1 MRSPEMQAKELRA
14 YLTRVAQKEGIA
26 VADEQLTY
34 WIEYLIENSE
44 MDPECPL
51 EATCR
56 WYESLGKSAAACL
69 GDLKAAPSCDVF
81 DGLSVGLRENL
92 EGLLQHVTDIASEIA
107 TQRPEPKRGRK
118 AMRDARAIA
127 RTAYLVFLDVT
138 GREPTTTLHSVTQ
151 SGPLFV
157 DFLAE
162 IFRLLHV
169 IAAAEDYTKVAI
181 AGIRSEMAP
190 EEKELSQPD

>member
-1 MRSPEMQAKELRA
+1 
-14 YLTRVAQKEGIA
+14 
-26 VADEQLTY
+26 
-34 WIEYLIENSE
+34 

-81 DGLSVGLRENL
+81 DGLSVGLREKS
-92 EGLLQHVTDIASEIA
+92 GRIAPTRNRHRERDRNPA
-107 TQRPEPKRGRK
+107 TRAQAWTQGHARRARDRSYGRL
-118 AMRDARAIA
+118 
-127 RTAYLVFLDVT
+127 LVFLDVT

-169 IAAAEDYTKVAI
+169 IAAAEHYTKVAI
-181 AGIRSEMAP
+181 AGIRSGMAP